1 METLHPRYLRPPLL
15 EALADT
21 RVVFVAGARQ
31 VGKSTLTRE
40 IAAGEHPMTILSLD
54 EAATRDA
61 ASPPPLHVK
70 SSAANAVDVSTKK
83 TASTATTAPPA
94 RIFAV

>member
-1 METLHPRYLRPPLL
+1 MEALHPRYLRPPLL

-40 IAAGEHPMTILSLD
+40 IAAGEHPMTILSFD
-54 EAATRDA
+54 EARIARDDLKQRLQVA
-61 ASPPPLHVK
+61 
-70 SSAANAVDVSTKK
+70 DQ
-83 TASTATTAPPA
+83 AP
-94 RIFAV
+94 